1 MHLSTKIEANYSIEN
16 WLNWDLNMFD
26 MLSLDKQ
33 GVSIKHE
40 MFFIAL
46 NQNTVFF
53 NTRNIGKIC
62 PFFSILP
69 YFVLCVCV
77 AGVFWQ
83 I

>member
-1 MHLSTKIEANYSIEN
+1 
-16 WLNWDLNMFD
+16 MFD

-62 PFFSILP
+62 LFVFFNFTLFRVVRGGGILTNINPPFEKF
-69 YFVLCVCV
+69 
-77 AGVFWQ
+77 
-83 I
+83 